1 VASVARLSE
10 KQRVAELARM
20 LSGETI
26 TTAALRHAKQILKS
40 SVAGTG

>member
-10 KQRVAELARM
+10 KQRIEELARM

-26 TTAALRHAKQILKS
+26 TTAALRHAKQILKA